1 MFSHNLS
8 PALTLFLELPRGSK
22 ISRIIPSPGPFHPT
36 SASMG
41 TSPTTRRRDHRKE
54 NGDDQSVLIGL
65 NSRSSTLD
73 NEEIISPPSEEPA
86 PTSAWRSRFYES
98 DLNSFESGVTVID
111 KQKETNVESAGWFYS
126 TIDEDT
132 GSNPEEGKE
141 KFC

>member
-1 MFSHNLS
+1 
-8 PALTLFLELPRGSK
+8 
-22 ISRIIPSPGPFHPT
+22 
-36 SASMG
+36 MG

-111 KQKETNVESAGWFYS
+111 KQKELSTNVESAGWFYS

-141 KFC
+141 KNG